1 MQFLFINK
9 KYNACHNFLI
19 VMILAITVLGQGC
32 GIYSFTGASISPD
45 VKTVRVGIFA
55 NQAANVNPRL
65 SQAFTQKL
73 KEKFVTETNLVMTNE
88 EAQADLNYN
97 GYITLYDIAS
107 VASQG
112 NETTAKNRLTI
123 AVYVEFTNKKNE
135 EQNFSQSF
143 TRFQEY
149 PSGSSFESIES
160 QLVEEIDDQ
169 IVQDIFNKSIANW

>member
-19 VMILAITVLGQGC
+19 VVFFAIAVLGQGC

-45 VKTVRVGIFA
+45 VKTVRIEAFP

-73 KEKFVTETNLVMTNE
+73 KEKFITETNLVMTNDE
-88 EAQADLNYN
+88 TQADLNFN
-97 GYITLYDIAS
+97 GYISLYDIAS

-123 AVYVEFTNKKNE
+123 SVYVEFTNRKNE
-135 EQNFSQSF
+135 EQNFSQAF

-149 PSGSSFESIES
+149 PAGSSFESVEA
-160 QLVEEIDDQ
+160 QLVEEIDAQ
-169 IVQDIFNKSIANW
+169 IIQDIFNKSIANW